1 MDKTE
6 QANSFLNIIRSIINE
21 EQNKLDRVEICQ
33 IDSVNE
39 DGTVNIKMLSDFESI
54 RIIPNISNQSI
65 YSFKS
70 GDLAI
75 IYMIQ
80 NQLSNA
86 FIIAKCGPTNESLRI
101 SSSDGNTTGD
111 GTVIQNIT
119 YQNVTASGV
128 TSINGKTG
136 EVTITA
142 QDLGAITEIPD
153 VTQIQSTDISSLVY
167 DTTNG
172 AAFEINNSI
181 IFSDGTENNSLL
193 KFNLPIIGINGI
205 SIDKA
210 NGKNV
215 LEISGKDL
223 QDLINS
229 ISLTSGTN
237 NGTLKLTVGTTIVDN
252 IKVTGFDQKQDQL
265 STSQLNAVNSGITSA
280 KVTTYDG
287 YQAKIDAKYTKPTG
301 GIPKTDLSSAVQTS
315 LGKADSALQS
325 HQQIT
330 TGSANGTISV
340 DGSDVAVKGLGS
352 LAYKNSLTK
361 SDVGL
366 GNVENKSSTTIRSE
380 ITKSNVTSALGYTPL
395 NSSLKGANSGIA
407 ELDEN
412 GKIPSSQLP
421 SYVDDC
427 VEGYLYNNKL
437 YKESSHTTE
446 ISGESGKIYIDL
458 ASNKTYR
465 WSGSAFV
472 EISASLALGE
482 TSSTAY
488 RGDRGKIAYDHSQ
501 AAHAPSNAEKNI
513 IVGVQRNGTDLTVDS
528 NRKVNITVPT
538 KTSELSNDSGFTTS
552 SDIPKASTTSPKAA
566 GTAAV
571 GTESAYARGDHVHP
585 SDSTKVDK
593 VSGKGLSTNDYTTA
607 EKNKLSGIATG
618 ANKTIVD
625 SALSSSSTNPV
636 QNNVVTNALNYR
648 INYGDALLTTNP
660 FGGKHLY
667 ISKIDNAFYAADKRW
682 TVSGKLYDAK
692 TDEYKGDITNIQ
704 ELFNGNYEGS
714 VNIPIGQYALITIDF
729 NTEYAGQF
737 PGYPY
742 GDILISFYYNSI
754 PASLTARAYCNFEA
768 HGIGW
773 HDLTG
778 SYFNGSAS
786 STADVIYKFRN
797 NSYAISTFEFKIY
810 SKSDITCNPVQIE
823 MNLDRPDPSKTPLLS
838 KYRPETLY
846 YPLTC
851 PEFKGNLT
859 GNATKDGNGNTITS
873 TYIKGLS
880 ASGQTVTYTKGDGS
894 TGTITTQDTTYSA
907 GTHISIDGTTINASW
922 PTASDSGYAG
932 INKTGTVT
940 GVKVNGTT
948 KSPVDG
954 VVDIGPVPTVVQTT
968 GTSTANV
975 MSQNSVTNELGK
987 KADLLVNE
995 STVTTVQSGRLY
1007 EFTDIHNPFSLSI
1020 NMDTFKTSNDVSQI
1034 YFTAAAN
1041 FDVVLNVSSG
1051 VRIIGDGVN
1060 ASAKKISCVKG
1071 NSYYFTFGYTK
1082 KGVSIVSNIDVNWS
1096 EIATV

>member
-1 MDKTE
+1 M
-6 QANSFLNIIRSIINE
+6 
-21 EQNKLDRVEICQ
+21 
-33 IDSVNE
+33 
-39 DGTVNIKMLSDFESI
+39 
-54 RIIPNISNQSI
+54 
-65 YSFKS
+65 
-70 GDLAI
+70 
-75 IYMIQ
+75 
-80 NQLSNA
+80 
-86 FIIAKCGPTNESLRI
+86 
-101 SSSDGNTTGD
+101 
-111 GTVIQNIT
+111 
-119 YQNVTASGV
+119 
-128 TSINGKTG
+128 
-136 EVTITA
+136 
-142 QDLGAITEIPD
+142 
-153 VTQIQSTDISSLVY
+153 
-167 DTTNG
+167 
-172 AAFEINNSI
+172 
-181 IFSDGTENNSLL
+181 
-193 KFNLPIIGINGI
+193 
-205 SIDKA
+205 
-210 NGKNV
+210 
-215 LEISGKDL
+215 
-223 QDLINS
+223 
-229 ISLTSGTN
+229 
-237 NGTLKLTVGTTIVDN
+237 
-252 IKVTGFDQKQDQL
+252 
-265 STSQLNAVNSGITSA
+265 
-280 KVTTYDG
+280 
-287 YQAKIDAKYTKPTG
+287 
-301 GIPKTDLSSAVQTS
+301 
-315 LGKADSALQS
+315 LGKADTALQT
-325 HQQIT
+325 HQTIT
-330 TGSANGTISV
+330 TGSANGTIAV
-340 DGSDVAVKGLGS
+340 GGTDVAVKGLGS

-366 GNVENKSSTTIRSE
+366 GNVENKSSATIRSE

-607 EKNKLSGIATG
+607 EKNKLSGIETG

-682 TVSGKLYDAK
+682 TVSGKLYDAE

-704 ELFNGNYEGS
+704 ELFNGNYES
-714 VNIPIGQYALITIDF
+714 NVNIPIGQYALITIDF

-737 PGYPY
+737 SGYPY
-742 GDILISFYYNSI
+742 GDILISFYYDSI

-786 STADVIYKFRN
+786 STANVIYKFRN

-823 MNLDRPDPSKTPLLS
+823 MNLDRPDPSKTPVLG
-838 KYRPETLY
+838 KYYPETLY

-851 PEFKGNLT
+851 PEFKGSLT
-859 GNATKDGNGNTITS
+859 GTATNATNDSNGNKITS
-873 TYIKGLS
+873 TYIKELS
-880 ASGQTVTYTKGDGS
+880 TSGQTVTYTKGDGS
-894 TGTITTQDTTYSA
+894 TGTITTAVSVLTQEQV
-907 GTHISIDGTTINASW
+907 
-922 PTASDSGYAG
+922 DS
-932 INKTGTVT
+932 
-940 GVKVNGTT
+940 
-948 KSPVDG
+948 
-954 VVDIGPVPTVVQTT
+954 
-968 GTSTANV
+968 
-975 MSQNSVTNELGK
+975 L
-987 KADLLVNE
+987 
-995 STVTTVQSGRLY
+995 
-1007 EFTDIHNPFSLSI
+1007 F
-1020 NMDTFKTSNDVSQI
+1020 
-1034 YFTAAAN
+1034 
-1041 FDVVLNVSSG
+1041 
-1051 VRIIGDGVN
+1051 
-1060 ASAKKISCVKG
+1060 
-1071 NSYYFTFGYTK
+1071 
-1082 KGVSIVSNIDVNWS
+1082 
-1096 EIATV
+1096 

>member
-1 MDKTE
+1 M
-6 QANSFLNIIRSIINE
+6 A
-21 EQNKLDRVEICQ
+21 
-33 IDSVNE
+33 
-39 DGTVNIKMLSDFESI
+39 
-54 RIIPNISNQSI
+54 
-65 YSFKS
+65 
-70 GDLAI
+70 
-75 IYMIQ
+75 
-80 NQLSNA
+80 
-86 FIIAKCGPTNESLRI
+86 
-101 SSSDGNTTGD
+101 
-111 GTVIQNIT
+111 
-119 YQNVTASGV
+119 
-128 TSINGKTG
+128 
-136 EVTITA
+136 
-142 QDLGAITEIPD
+142 
-153 VTQIQSTDISSLVY
+153 
-167 DTTNG
+167 
-172 AAFEINNSI
+172 
-181 IFSDGTENNSLL
+181 
-193 KFNLPIIGINGI
+193 
-205 SIDKA
+205 
-210 NGKNV
+210 
-215 LEISGKDL
+215 
-223 QDLINS
+223 
-229 ISLTSGTN
+229 
-237 NGTLKLTVGTTIVDN
+237 
-252 IKVTGFDQKQDQL
+252 
-265 STSQLNAVNSGITSA
+265 
-280 KVTTYDG
+280 
-287 YQAKIDAKYTKPTG
+287 
-301 GIPKTDLSSAVQTS
+301 SAVQTS

-325 HQQIT
+325 HQTIT

-340 DGSDVAVKGLGS
+340 GGTDVAVKGLGS

-366 GNVENKSSTTIRSE
+366 GNVENKSSATIRSE

-607 EKNKLSGIATG
+607 EKNKLSGIETG

-648 INYGDALLTTNP
+648 INYGDALLTTSP

-667 ISKIDNAFYAADKRW
+667 ISKIDNAFYSADKRW
-682 TVSGKLYDAK
+682 IVSGKLYDAE
-692 TDEYKGDITNIQ
+692 TDEYKGDIESISN
-704 ELFNGNYEGS
+704 LFDGNYDS
-714 VNIPIGQYALITIDF
+714 LITIPSGQYAIITIDF
-729 NTEYAGQF
+729 SSTSSGYMDA
-737 PGYPY
+737 GYPY
-742 GDILISFYYNSI
+742 GDILISFYDIRI
-754 PASLTARAYCNFEA
+754 PASLTARAYCNFEP

-778 SYFNGSAS
+778 SYFNGNAS
-786 STADVIYKFRN
+786 SISNVIYKFRN

-810 SKSDITCNPVQIE
+810 SKSDSICSPVQIE
-823 MNLDRPDPSKTPLLS
+823 MNLDRPDPSKTPVLS

-851 PEFKGNLT
+851 PEFKGSLT
-859 GNATKDGNGNTITS
+859 GTATNATNDSNGNKITS
-873 TYIKGLS
+873 TYIKELS
-880 ASGQTVTYTKGDGS
+880 ASGQTITYTKGDGS
-894 TGTITTQDTTYSA
+894 TGTITTQA
-907 GTHISIDGTTINASW
+907 
-922 PTASDSGYAG
+922 
-932 INKTGTVT
+932 V
-940 GVKVNGTT
+940 
-948 KSPVDG
+948 
-954 VVDIGPVPTVVQTT
+954 
-968 GTSTANV
+968 
-975 MSQNSVTNELGK
+975 SVLTQEQV
-987 KADLLVNE
+987 DLL
-995 STVTTVQSGRLY
+995 
-1007 EFTDIHNPFSLSI
+1007 F
-1020 NMDTFKTSNDVSQI
+1020 
-1034 YFTAAAN
+1034 
-1041 FDVVLNVSSG
+1041 
-1051 VRIIGDGVN
+1051 
-1060 ASAKKISCVKG
+1060 
-1071 NSYYFTFGYTK
+1071 
-1082 KGVSIVSNIDVNWS
+1082 
-1096 EIATV
+1096 